1 MRDVEESIEQVNEI
15 LEPESFSIVDAITGT
30 SRPEDTVRVY
40 TDRQAAQDLLRMNAE
55 MEEIANRQE
64 RGKEIDL
71 EYYEALEDQAQQL
84 REKLLESSYVFTLR
98 GLSRDEWEVDRNR
111 LRDSDLSDMQVGH
124 EYTILVFARS
134 LVKVEDSKGRV
145 DEREFTVSEAEV
157 IYNMLPP
164 SEWERVNE
172 AIQQLTFA
180 SAYFDQ
186 AVDAGFLP
194 QR

>member
-40 TDRQAAQDLLRMNAE
+40 TDRQAAQDLLRMNTE
-55 MEEIANRQE
+55 MEEIANLQE
-64 RGKEIDL
+64 RGKEVDL
-71 EYYEALEDQAQQL
+71 DYYEALEEQAQQL
-84 REKLLESSYVFTLR
+84 REKVLDSSYVFTLR
-98 GLSRDEWEVDRNR
+98 GLTRDEWEVDRNR

-180 SAYFDQ
+180 SAYFDK